1 MARRTFE
8 LKQPKRLAAPTDH
21 LPIPWLSLML
31 VCKIIANEL
40 RHHIYS
46 AAGNTTYHL
55 EVDNLQNQYAIS
67 HRVAWR
73 RIPCPPSCVRTLHAD
88 LVFDLNTMFW
98 ASDGPMPVLTELY
111 QVLNCFIHKGPLLP
125 RRSPLDRHI
134 HLDTLICM
142 SCCFRASFV
151 FDYVEHLVQVRVIDK
166 RRMPNDVDESKKKQ
180 FRRDLEEESISRLV
194 DQGVLFGAVDKIVCR
209 DADANGDDVPT
220 RWDVRRQHLTTGTMA
235 VWNRNECNWGV
246 PGSSS
251 LEASGVLPRTS
262 GI

>member
-1 MARRTFE
+1 MKLQARTRLVPRLFSLFGAVRFTSRTRRSSIPSLFRSLPSELRLQIYDAVVDLPLDCRVARRTFE
-8 LKQPKRLAAPTDH
+8 LKRPKRLAAPTDR

-46 AAGNTTYHL
+46 VAGNTTYHL

-67 HRVAWR
+67 HRVTWR

-134 HLDTLICM
+134 HLGTLI
-142 SCCFRASFV
+142 
-151 FDYVEHLVQVRVIDK
+151 LQVRVIDK

-180 FRRDLEEESISRLV
+180 FRRDLEEESISLLV
-194 DQGVLFGAVDKIVCR
+194 DQGVLFGAVDKIVS
-209 DADANGDDVPT
+209 
-220 RWDVRRQHLTTGTMA
+220 RR
-235 VWNRNECNWGV
+235 
-246 PGSSS
+246 
-251 LEASGVLPRTS
+251 
-262 GI
+262 